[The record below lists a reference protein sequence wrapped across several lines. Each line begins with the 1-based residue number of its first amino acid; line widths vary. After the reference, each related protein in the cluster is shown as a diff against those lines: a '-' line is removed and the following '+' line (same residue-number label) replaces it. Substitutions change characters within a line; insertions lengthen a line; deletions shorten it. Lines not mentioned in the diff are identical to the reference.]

1 MWKGFTMSKT
11 LVAYFSASGTTA
23 RVAQTLANA
32 LDADLFAI
40 EPVEPYTAADLNWN
54 DKDSRS
60 SREMEEHNMRPSIK
74 PLVRNPEDYDVIYLG
89 FPIWWYRAPKIV
101 RTFLETN
108 NLSGKTIV
116 VWATSGGSTLG
127 STTTSLQRSAPGAT
141 FVEGGMASNS
151 RSIEKIAHKAD
162 A

>member
-1 MWKGFTMSKT
+1 MANK
-11 LVAYFSASGTTA
+11 LVAYFSATGTTA
-23 RVAQTLANA
+23 RAAKELARKA
-32 LDADLFAI
+32 DADL
-40 EPVEPYTAADLNWN
+40 VEIRPTRPYSAADLNWN

-151 RSIEKIAHKAD
+151 RSIEKIASKGD

>member
-1 MWKGFTMSKT
+1 MANK
-11 LVAYFSASGTTA
+11 LVAYFSATGTTA
-23 RVAQTLANA
+23 RAAKELARKA
-32 LDADLFAI
+32 DADL
-40 EPVEPYTAADLNWN
+40 VEIRPTRPYSAADLNWN

>member
-1 MWKGFTMSKT
+1 MANK
-11 LVAYFSASGTTA
+11 LVAYFSATGTTA
-23 RVAQTLANA
+23 RAAKELARKA
-32 LDADLFAI
+32 DADL
-40 EPVEPYTAADLNWN
+40 VEIRPTRPYSAADLNWN

-151 RSIEKIAHKAD
+151 RSIEKIASKPD